1 MDLTIQNIQKEHLS
15 VLVGESPESIEK
27 QLNFFGKS
35 EDKFD
40 NAIGALIK
48 ILIDTKKAKLTDKAF
63 KAFLNQETEFTDDQ
77 IDVFWKFLNNN
88 CDQFLHSNE
97 LRFRDL
103 QWRLDAKVAT
113 RSLDNQA
120 EPKIKMKLILDTES
134 SLENRD
140 KLSGTKNSENQ
151 IITKKEVLMET
162 DLLNLSHII
171 EQLEEALMESKSHR
185 TRNFLK
191 ASQQ

>member
-1 MDLTIQNIQKEHLS
+1 MNLQNVSYSLLLLFLLLFL
-15 VLVGESPESIEK
+15 VLVCFSLFSAIEK

-103 QWRLDAKVAT
+103 QWRLDAKVQFY
-113 RSLDNQA
+113 NQ
-120 EPKIKMKLILDTES
+120 
-134 SLENRD
+134 
-140 KLSGTKNSENQ
+140 
-151 IITKKEVLMET
+151 
-162 DLLNLSHII
+162 
-171 EQLEEALMESKSHR
+171 
-185 TRNFLK
+185 
-191 ASQQ
+191 

>member
-1 MDLTIQNIQKEHLS
+1 
-15 VLVGESPESIEK
+15 
-27 QLNFFGKS
+27 
-35 EDKFD
+35 
-40 NAIGALIK
+40 
-48 ILIDTKKAKLTDKAF
+48 
-63 KAFLNQETEFTDDQ
+63 
-77 IDVFWKFLNNN
+77 
-88 CDQFLHSNE
+88 
-97 LRFRDL
+97 
-103 QWRLDAKVAT
+103 
-113 RSLDNQA
+113 
-120 EPKIKMKLILDTES
+120 MKLILDTES

-140 KLSGTKNSENQ
+140 KLSGTKNSDNQ

>member
-1 MDLTIQNIQKEHLS
+1 MDLTIQKNQKEHLS
-15 VLVGESPESIEK
+15 ELVGESPESLEK
-27 QLNFFGKS
+27 HLNFFGKS
-35 EDKFD
+35 SHDKFD

-48 ILIDTKKAKLTDKAF
+48 LLIDAKKAKVSEKMF
-63 KAFLNQETEFTDDQ
+63 RSFLKQETEFTDGQ
-77 IDVFWKFLNNN
+77 IDVFWKLLNNN
-88 CDQFLHSNE
+88 SSLFHRSNE

-120 EPKIKMKLILDTES
+120 EPKIKMKLILDSES

-140 KLSGTKNSENQ
+140 KLSGTANSENQ
-151 IITKKEVLMET
+151 VTKKEVLMET

-171 EQLEEALMESKSHR
+171 VQMEEALMESKSHR